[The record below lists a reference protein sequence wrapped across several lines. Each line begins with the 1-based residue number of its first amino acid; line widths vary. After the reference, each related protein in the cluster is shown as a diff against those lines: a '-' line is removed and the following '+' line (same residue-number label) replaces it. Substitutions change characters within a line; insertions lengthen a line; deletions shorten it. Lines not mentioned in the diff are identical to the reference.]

1 MGSGPGLFT
10 RSDFPVGYNF
20 FLNFIHCLDT
30 IVFRHTSLTMLF
42 VFNSFIL
49 RFQRNSF

>member
-10 RSDFPVGYNF
+10 RSHFPVDYNF

-30 IVFRHTSLTMLF
+30 VVFRHTALEMF